1 MSEIRDLEKAL
12 LKGEEKEDFYYE
24 EIILIIE
31 IEIEE
36 EEEENE
42 GEY

>member
-1 MSEIRDLEKAL
+1 MSGDRDLEKAL
-12 LKGEEKEDFYYE
+12 LKGEEKEEIYYE

-36 EEEENE
+36 EEEEMKK
-42 GEY
+42 